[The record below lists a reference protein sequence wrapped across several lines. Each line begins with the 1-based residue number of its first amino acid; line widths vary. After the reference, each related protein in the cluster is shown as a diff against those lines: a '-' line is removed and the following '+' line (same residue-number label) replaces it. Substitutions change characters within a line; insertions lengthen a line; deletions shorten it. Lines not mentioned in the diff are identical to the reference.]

1 MKQIYEFED
10 FRADPSEQLLLH
22 DGQPV
27 ALTPKVFETLLIL
40 LESDGRLIDKEDFI
54 SRLWPGVFVEDVALA
69 KNISH
74 LRRILADG
82 KNGTEMI
89 QTVPKRGY
97 RFAVPVRKVV
107 DPPPD
112 HSGPGDPAEVI
123 PPKTKTRSRMVWAI
137 ALLLLV
143 ASSAGAFLLLRHKRP
158 VFTEKDTVVLADFTN
173 TTGDPVFDGTLRQ
186 GLAVQLEQS
195 PFLNLISEEQMQ
207 QALSLMGR
215 PADTRITPAVAR
227 EICERT
233 ASAAVLEG
241 SIASLGSQY
250 VLGLRAKDCR
260 SGALLAEEQGHAATK
275 EEVLNALGQ
284 IASRFRTRVGES
296 LATVEEHNKPL
307 AEATTRSLEALK
319 AYSTGWK
326 VNASA
331 GEAAALPLFKRA
343 VEIDPQFAMAYAA
356 LGVMYSTNAEP
367 ALAVESAS
375 KAYALRDRVSDKERY
390 FIDAY
395 YDGRVTGNQEKAQQT
410 CETWARTY
418 PREPAP
424 HTFLAGFI
432 YPASGKYEQAVAEAN
447 KAVELEPDSAV
458 GYVELVSNYAAL
470 NQLGESES
478 ALHRASDRKLDNPIL
493 TLLRYDLAFL
503 KTDKAE
509 MNGAARL
516 AQGRSD
522 AEDGIA
528 DHQAFVLAYS
538 GHLREA
544 RKMSQH
550 AVALALQ
557 AAHPERAAMFETAA
571 ALREGFFGNAA
582 AARHS
587 ALAARALTT
596 DREVEYGAA
605 FALALAG
612 DSSDSQVLA
621 SDLGTRFPEDTSV
634 RFSYLP
640 SLRAR
645 LALSRGDSSQ
655 AIALL
660 QAATPY
666 ELGEPRS
673 YLQGFFGAH
682 YPVYVRGQAYL
693 AAKRGP
699 EAAGEFQKILDH
711 RGIVFSDPI
720 GALARLQLA
729 RAYALSGDK
738 TRSKAAYQDFLALW
752 KDADP
757 DIPILRQAKV
767 EYAKLQ

>member
-40 LESDGRLIDKEDFI
+40 LESEGRLIDKEDFI

-107 DPPPD
+107 DPPADHPD
-112 HSGPGDPAEVI
+112 AGTPAEVN
-123 PPKTKTRSRMVWAI
+123 PPATEARSRMVWAI

-143 ASSAGAFLLLRHKRP
+143 ASGAGAFLLLRHKRP
-158 VFTEKDTVVLADFTN
+158 VLTEKDTVVLADFTN

-260 SGALLAEEQGHAATK
+260 SGAVLAEEQGHAATK

-307 AEATTRSLEALK
+307 AEATTPSLEALK

-326 VNASA
+326 VSAST

-356 LGVMYSTNAEP
+356 LGLMYSNNAEP
-367 ALAVESAS
+367 ALAGESAS

-410 CETWARTY
+410 CETWARSY
-418 PREPAP
+418 PRETAP

-432 YPASGKYEQAVAEAN
+432 YPASGKYEQAVAQAHQ
-447 KAVELEPDSAV
+447 AVELDPDSAI
-458 GYVELVSNYAAL
+458 GYVQLASNYAAL
-470 NQLGESES
+470 NQLGESEN
-478 ALHRASDRKLDNPIL
+478 ALRRATDRKLDNPML
-493 TLLRYDLAFL
+493 TVLRYDLAFL
-503 KTDKAE
+503 KTDEAE
-509 MNGAARL
+509 MNRTARL
-516 AQGRSD
+516 AQGRSG
-522 AEDGIA
+522 AEDGIT

-550 AVALALQ
+550 AVALAQQ

-571 ALREGFFGNAA
+571 ALWEGFFGNAPT
-582 AARHS
+582 ARQS
-587 ALAARALTT
+587 ALAARALTKN
-596 DREVEYGAA
+596 REVEYGAA

-612 DSSDSQVLA
+612 DSSESQALA
-621 SDLGTRFPEDTSV
+621 NDLETRFPEDTSV

-645 LALSRGDSSQ
+645 LALNHGDSSQ
-655 AIALL
+655 AIELL

-673 YLQGFFGAH
+673 YLQGFFGAL

-693 AAKRGP
+693 AARRGR

-738 TRSKAAYQDFLALW
+738 TKSKASYQDFLALW
-752 KDADP
+752 NDADP